1 MYLIHPNYT
10 CNTNTLISEYKMSII
25 ILEYKDCTPW
35 SDWTACSETC
45 GSGEKK
51 RERQCKDSSLA
62 EDVKQKYDN
71 STLLVQGGK
80 MRTEHD
86 ISYCVTQQCPGINTV
101 LYITVLPCS
110 S

>member
-1 MYLIHPNYT
+1 M
-10 CNTNTLISEYKMSII
+10 SEYKRTSII
-25 ILEYKDCTPW
+25 ILEYKDCSPW

-45 GSGEKK
+45 GSGERK
-51 RERQCKDSSLA
+51 RQRQCKDSSLA

-71 STLLVQGGK
+71 SSLLVQGGK
-80 MRTEHD
+80 MRTEYD
-86 ISYCVTQQCPGINTV
+86 ISYCVTQQCPGINTI